1 MDSKPVQLVPD
12 TFTAS
17 GLPAA
22 STPVL
27 KALAGKEP
35 RELLNQLDAVD
46 AAAADAAEAKA
57 ALLAKAEKVR
67 PAHLQFC

>member
-1 MDSKPVQLVPD
+1 VNNRPVKLKPD

-27 KALAGKEP
+27 KALAGKDP
-35 RELLNQLDAVD
+35 RDLLDQLDAVTTQ
-46 AAAADAAEAKA
+46 ASTHTT
-57 ALLAKAEKVR
+57 L
-67 PAHLQFC
+67 P